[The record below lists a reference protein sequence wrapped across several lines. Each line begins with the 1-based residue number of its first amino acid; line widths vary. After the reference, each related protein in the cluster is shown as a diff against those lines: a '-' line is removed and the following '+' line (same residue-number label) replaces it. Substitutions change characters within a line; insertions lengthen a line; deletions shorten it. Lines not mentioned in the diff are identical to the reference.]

1 VSGNASNR
9 HPPHTHPLYPVPP
22 PHPHLIPRWGLLFI
36 EGYLYSHRMDILPAL
51 KTGKLIV
58 IYAPDAARTESMT
71 LIAELG
77 LRGAVTILD
86 GGNRYRPYQ
95 VATFLRRKT
104 VDISTA
110 ANRLVSRRAF
120 TCYEMNT
127 LLCSTPSHNQPYVIL
142 DLLNTFYDD
151 HVSIYE
157 ADRLL
162 KSCLGQIQR
171 LVLSG
176 PVVLTLAPPL
186 AEERSFLFE
195 QVCAQ
200 ADEVMIKETPVCE
213 PTQPSLF

>member
-1 VSGNASNR
+1 MKGR
-9 HPPHTHPLYPVPP
+9 
-22 PHPHLIPRWGLLFI
+22 
-36 EGYLYSHRMDILPAL
+36 LYSVGMDILPIL

-58 IYAPDAARTESMT
+58 VYAPDAARTESMT

-77 LRGAVTILD
+77 LRGVVTILD

-104 VDISTA
+104 VDTSSA
-110 ANRLVSRRAF
+110 ANRLFSRRAF

-127 LLCSTPSHNQPYVIL
+127 LLCSTSSCNQPCVIL

-151 HVSIYE
+151 HVSIHE

-186 AEERSFLFE
+186 VEERAFLLE

-200 ADEVMIKETPVCE
+200 ADEVMIKEAPVCG

>member
-1 VSGNASNR
+1 MKGR
-9 HPPHTHPLYPVPP
+9 
-22 PHPHLIPRWGLLFI
+22 
-36 EGYLYSHRMDILPAL
+36 LYSVGMDILPVL

-58 IYAPDAARTESMT
+58 IYTSDAARTESMT

-77 LRGAVTILD
+77 LRGAVTIMD

-95 VATFLRRKT
+95 VATLLRRKT

-110 ANRLVSRRAF
+110 ANRLFSRRAF

-127 LLCSTPSHNQPYVIL
+127 LLSSTPSCNQPCLIL

-151 HVSIYE
+151 HVPTAYE

-186 AEERSFLFE
+186 AEERAFS
-195 QVCAQ
+195 A
-200 ADEVMIKETPVCE
+200 
-213 PTQPSLF
+213 

>member
-1 VSGNASNR
+1 M
-9 HPPHTHPLYPVPP
+9 
-22 PHPHLIPRWGLLFI
+22 FI
-36 EGYLYSHRMDILPAL
+36 VGYLYSHRMDILPVL

-58 IYAPDAARTESMT
+58 IYTSDAARTESMV

-104 VDISTA
+104 VDISSA
-110 ANRLVSRRAF
+110 ANRLFSRRAF

-127 LLCSTPSHNQPYVIL
+127 LLSSTPSLKQPCLIL

-151 HVSIYE
+151 HVSMHE

-162 KSCLGQIQR
+162 KSCLSQIQR

-176 PVVLTLAPPL
+176 PVVVTLAPPL
-186 AEERSFLFE
+186 AEERDFLLE
-195 QVCAQ
+195 QVCRQ
-200 ADEVMIKETPVCE
+200 ADEVMIQEVPVCR

>member
-1 VSGNASNR
+1 
-9 HPPHTHPLYPVPP
+9 
-22 PHPHLIPRWGLLFI
+22 
-36 EGYLYSHRMDILPAL
+36 MDILPVL

-58 IYAPDAARTESMT
+58 VYAPDAARTESMT

-104 VDISTA
+104 VDISSA
-110 ANRLVSRRAF
+110 ANRLFSRRAF

-127 LLCSTPSHNQPYVIL
+127 LLSSTPSLNHPCLIL

-151 HVSIYE
+151 HVSIHE

-162 KSCLGQIQR
+162 KSCLSQIQR

-186 AEERSFLFE
+186 AEERAFLFD
-195 QVCAQ
+195 QVCKQ
-200 ADEVMIKETPVCE
+200 ANEVMIKEAPATDFIR
-213 PTQPSLF
+213 PTLF

>member
-1 VSGNASNR
+1 
-9 HPPHTHPLYPVPP
+9 
-22 PHPHLIPRWGLLFI
+22 
-36 EGYLYSHRMDILPAL
+36 MDILPVL
-51 KTGKLIV
+51 KIGKLIV
-58 IYAPDAARTESMT
+58 LYTPDAARTESMT

-77 LRGAVTILD
+77 LRGAVTIMD

-95 VATFLRRKT
+95 VATVLRRKT

-110 ANRLVSRRAF
+110 ANRLFSRRAF

-127 LLCSTPSHNQPYVIL
+127 LLSSTPSLNQPYLIL

-151 HVSIYE
+151 HVPTYE
-157 ADRLL
+157 AYRLL

-176 PVVLTLAPPL
+176 PVVVTLAPPL
-186 AEERSFLFE
+186 ADARDFLLK
-195 QVCAQ
+195 QVCRQ
-200 ADEVMIKETPVCE
+200 ADEVIIKEAPVCG

>member
-1 VSGNASNR
+1 
-9 HPPHTHPLYPVPP
+9 
-22 PHPHLIPRWGLLFI
+22 
-36 EGYLYSHRMDILPAL
+36 MDILPTL

-58 IYAPDAARTESMT
+58 VYAPDAARTESMM

-77 LRGAVTILD
+77 LRGNVTIMD

-104 VDISTA
+104 IDISTA
-110 ANRLVSRRAF
+110 ANRLFSRRAF
-120 TCYEMNT
+120 TCYEINS
-127 LLCSTPSHNQPYVIL
+127 LLCSTPSRNQPCVIL

-151 HVSIYE
+151 HVSIHE

-171 LVLSG
+171 LVISG
-176 PVVLTLAPPL
+176 PVVVTLAPPL
-186 AEERSFLFE
+186 TEDRSLLLK

-200 ADEVMIKETPVCE
+200 ADEVLIKEAPVIE
-213 PTQPSLF
+213 FIQPTLF

>member
-1 VSGNASNR
+1 MN
-9 HPPHTHPLYPVPP
+9 
-22 PHPHLIPRWGLLFI
+22 
-36 EGYLYSHRMDILPAL
+36 ILPAL

-58 IYAPDAARTESMT
+58 VYTPDAARTESMM

-95 VATFLRRKT
+95 VATLLRKKT

-110 ANRLVSRRAF
+110 ANRLFSRRAF

-127 LLCSTPSHNQPYVIL
+127 LLSSTPSLNQPCLIL

-151 HVSIYE
+151 HVPIHE

-176 PVVLTLAPPL
+176 PVVATLAPPL
-186 AEERSFLFE
+186 AQERDFLLE
-195 QVCAQ
+195 QVCRQ
-200 ADEVMIKETPVCE
+200 ADEVIIKEAPVCE
-213 PTQPSLF
+213 PIQPTLF

>member
-1 VSGNASNR
+1 
-9 HPPHTHPLYPVPP
+9 
-22 PHPHLIPRWGLLFI
+22 
-36 EGYLYSHRMDILPAL
+36 MDIHPIL
-51 KTGKLIV
+51 KTGKLIAV
-58 IYAPDAARTESMT
+58 YTSDAARTESMT

-104 VDISTA
+104 VDISIA
-110 ANRLVSRRAF
+110 ANRLFSRRAF

-127 LLCSTPSHNQPYVIL
+127 LLSSTPSLNHPCLIL

-151 HVSIYE
+151 HISMHE

-176 PVVLTLAPPL
+176 PVVFTLAPPL
-186 AEERSFLFE
+186 AEERGFLIE

-200 ADEVMIKETPVCE
+200 ADEVLIKETPVYQ

>member
-1 VSGNASNR
+1 
-9 HPPHTHPLYPVPP
+9 
-22 PHPHLIPRWGLLFI
+22 
-36 EGYLYSHRMDILPAL
+36 MDILPVL
-51 KTGKLIV
+51 KVGKLIV
-58 IYAPDAARTESMT
+58 LYTLDAARIESMA

-77 LRGAVTILD
+77 LRGAVTIMD

-110 ANRLVSRRAF
+110 SNRLFSRRAF

-127 LLCSTPSHNQPYVIL
+127 LLGSTPSLNQPCLIL
-142 DLLNTFYDD
+142 DLLHTFYDD
-151 HVSIYE
+151 HVPAHE

-162 KSCLGQIQR
+162 KSCLCQIQR

-176 PVVLTLAPPL
+176 PVVITLAPPL

-200 ADEVMIKETPVCE
+200 ADEVIVKELPVAE
-213 PTQPSLF
+213 FLQPTLF

>member
-1 VSGNASNR
+1 MKGM
-9 HPPHTHPLYPVPP
+9 
-22 PHPHLIPRWGLLFI
+22 
-36 EGYLYSHRMDILPAL
+36 LYSLGMDILPVL

-58 IYAPDAARTESMT
+58 IYTSDAARTESMV

-77 LRGAVTILD
+77 LRGAVTIMD

-95 VATFLRRKT
+95 VATLLRRRT

-110 ANRLVSRRAF
+110 ANRLFSRRAF

-127 LLCSTPSHNQPYVIL
+127 LLSSTPSLNQPYLIL

-151 HVSIYE
+151 HVSVYE

-162 KSCLGQIQR
+162 KSCLSQIQR
-171 LVLSG
+171 LGLSG
-176 PVVLTLAPPL
+176 PVVVTLAPPL
-186 AEERSFLFE
+186 AEERGFLLE
-195 QVCAQ
+195 QVCRQ
-200 ADEVMIKETPVCE
+200 ADEVIIKEVPTCQ

>member
-1 VSGNASNR
+1 MFV
-9 HPPHTHPLYPVPP
+9 V
-22 PHPHLIPRWGLLFI
+22 
-36 EGYLYSHRMDILPAL
+36 GYLYSHRMDILPVL
-51 KTGKLIV
+51 KTSKLIA
-58 IYAPDAARTESMT
+58 IYTSDAARTESMV

-77 LRGAVTILD
+77 LRGGVTILD

-104 VDISTA
+104 VNISSA
-110 ANRLVSRRAF
+110 ANRLFSRRAF

-127 LLCSTPSHNQPYVIL
+127 LLCSTSSCNQPCVIL

-151 HVSIYE
+151 HVSIHE

-171 LVLSG
+171 LVLAG

-186 AEERSFLFE
+186 AEERAFLLE

-200 ADEVMIKETPVCE
+200 ADEVLIKEAPACE